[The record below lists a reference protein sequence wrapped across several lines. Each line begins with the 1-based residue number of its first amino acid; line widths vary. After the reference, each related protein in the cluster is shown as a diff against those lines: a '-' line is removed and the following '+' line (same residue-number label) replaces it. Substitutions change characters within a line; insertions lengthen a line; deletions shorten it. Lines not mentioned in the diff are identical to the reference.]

1 MNSSGVGD
9 VSINADP
16 KENLVQLWRAAQDPS
31 IATAN
36 TTPQALFEGVNLRF
50 HLGHAMKA
58 ALETAKACAS
68 LGKVLHNP
76 FELWAWVEC
85 TAEAGAA
92 IMSMFE
98 SLVQRMSEI
107 QYVTAVVLSE
117 HIPSGIVPEQLQIK
131 VTEYLND
138 PTLVEYSW
146 HFGMSKGR
154 LAEAKRALDDEDW
167 FVLTLE
173 KLRQT
178 GFIFAQPV
186 SGKLMFRPVDFVVG
200 VKSEIGE

>member
-9 VSINADP
+9 VSNLDP
-16 KENLVQLWRAAQDPS
+16 KENLVKLWRAAQDSS
-31 IATAN
+31 IAAVN
-36 TTPQALFEGVNLRF
+36 TTPQTLFEGVNLRF

-85 TAEAGAA
+85 TAEVGAA

-117 HIPSGIVPEQLQIK
+117 HIPSGIAPEQLKIK
-131 VTEYLND
+131 VSQYLND
-138 PTLVEYSW
+138 PTSAGYSW
-146 HFGMSKGR
+146 HFGMSQER

-167 FVLTLE
+167 FILTLD
-173 KLRQT
+173 KLRET
-178 GFIFAQPV
+178 GFIFDEPV
-186 SGKLMFRPVDFVVG
+186 SGKLMFRSVDFVVG
-200 VKSEIGE
+200 MKSEIGE